1 MRNARRPFQPSSR
14 TCASRRKVDKSNH
27 LLQFVLVLVLLAVSV
42 CPPSVAAQ
50 TADNRDSSAAQ
61 PSAVGETGGSGEE
74 GNFVKR
80 LFGAYRRDWNG
91 SNQNEPEAPRR
102 ISPAALTSP
111 HLPGM

>member
-1 MRNARRPFQPSSR
+1 MRSAQRPFQPSAR

-27 LLQFVLVLVLLAVSV
+27 LLQLVSVLVLLALSV
-42 CPPSVAAQ
+42 FPPSVAAQ
-50 TADNRDSSAAQ
+50 TADNRESSAAE

-91 SNQNEPEAPRR
+91 SNQSEPEAPRR
-102 ISPAALTSP
+102 IPPAPLTSL